1 MPDPQTPPPGSP
13 DGGVL
18 PDTEVDSR
26 APIPRDSQAFPASP
40 SAAPTLRQSHAAGVP
55 PSPGGNPHAGDD
67 WLIGQT
73 VDHYFIE
80 EKIGEGGFG
89 AVYRARDIRN
99 TRLARQVVV
108 KFLKDARLDNDWVV
122 GKFKQEVEALAL
134 LDNHPGIVGLLEAG
148 EFQGLPYIV
157 LQYVNGVPLRKRIK
171 PRGMELEEV
180 AEVVRQTAS
189 ALAEAHSQGILHRD
203 LKPENIMLRK
213 LGSGEVNVV
222 VIDFGIAKLH
232 NSYLSLSS
240 ETGSVVGTY
249 PYMSP
254 EQLRGHNKTMTPAS
268 EVYSLA
274 VIVYEMLTG
283 ILPFNARD
291 VDGLRQMQEGGIKVN
306 PQDLRPDLPEA
317 AQSVLL
323 RALSFDPARRFQN
336 IKTFGDELART
347 LLAPAPVSP
356 RVRRKKRWLVPAAVA
371 LVLALAVV
379 AGLFILP
386 LGKEQTPAPPA
397 ASSAVAKN
405 EAASTSAPR
414 ALSYSLTV
422 QKVFDGK
429 PMGGPE
435 EYTGAELFGNGWKFK
450 FNVTPVE
457 DGHFYLLNAAPQPDG
472 SIEWNVLFPTKKN
485 NDGQSKIVGR
495 QKRTF
500 GWYVFDD
507 KPGQEKLWLVWSRQ
521 PVPDLEAAVKAA
533 TRTALVIKEPE
544 LGAVIGFLQP
554 WERQPPAASADEAQ
568 KLTVI
573 QSEQPTWAYLVS
585 LRHDRY

>member
-1 MPDPQTPPPGSP
+1 MPDPQTPPPGSS

-18 PDTEVDSR
+18 PKTEVDS
-26 APIPRDSQAFPASP
+26 QALPANP
-40 SAAPTLRQSHAAGVP
+40 SAAPTLRQPHAASIP
-55 PSPGGNPHAGDD
+55 PSPGGTPPAGDD

-73 VDHYFIE
+73 VEHYFVE

-99 TRLARQVVV
+99 RRLARQVVI
-108 KFLKDARLDNDWVV
+108 KFLKGAGLNNDWVV

-134 LDNHPGIVGLLEAG
+134 LDNHPGIVGLLDAG

-171 PRGMELEEV
+171 PGGMELEEV
-180 AEVVRQTAS
+180 AEIVRQTAS
-189 ALAEAHSQGILHRD
+189 ALAEAHSQDILHRD

-213 LGSGEVNVV
+213 LGSGEINVV
-222 VIDFGIAKLH
+222 VIDFGVAKLY

-240 ETGSVVGTY
+240 ETGSVAGTY

-268 EVYSLA
+268 EVYSLG
-274 VIVYEMLTG
+274 VIIYEMLTG
-283 ILPFNARD
+283 IRPFNARD
-291 VDGLRQMQEGGIKVN
+291 VDGLREMQEAGIKVN

-323 RALSFDPARRFQN
+323 RALSFDQARRFQN
-336 IKTFGDELART
+336 IKTFSDELART
-347 LLAPAPVSP
+347 LLKPAPVSP
-356 RVRRKKRWLVPAAVA
+356 HVLHKKKWFVPAAVA

-386 LGKEQTPAPPA
+386 LGKEQPPAPPMASSAITNNVAAPTPAPQ
-397 ASSAVAKN
+397 
-405 EAASTSAPR
+405 

-422 QKVFDGK
+422 QKVFDGRTA
-429 PMGGPE
+429 GGPE
-435 EYTGAELFGNGWKFK
+435 EYTGGELFGNGWKFK

-472 SIEWNVLFPTKKN
+472 STEWNVLFPTPQN
-485 NDGQSKIVGR
+485 NAGQSKINGQ
-495 QKRTF
+495 QKQTF
-500 GWYVFDD
+500 GWYIFDD

-521 PVPDLEAAVKAA
+521 PVPGLETAVKAA

-544 LGAVIGFLQP
+544 LAAVTNFLQP
-554 WERQPPAASADEAQ
+554 WEKQPPTAFADEAQ
-568 KLTVI
+568 KRTVI
-573 QSEQPTWAYLVS
+573 QSEQPTWAYLVK